1 MNKFGNIL
9 KELRTLNKIKQSD
22 LAQKI
27 GVSTSTIG
35 MYEQGRREPD
45 FEVLKKFAEFFS
57 VSTDYLLGKTESTPK
72 KGIKIPVLG
81 KVAAGIPIEAIE
93 NYDYDEWEEIPINL
107 AKCGEYFALKI
118 KGESMEPK
126 FSSGDV
132 VIVKKQDD
140 VESGEIGVVIV
151 NGCDATVKKIV
162 KQSNGIMLVA
172 SNNEVYPPKFFD
184 RESIENLP
192 VKIIG
197 KVVELRAKF

>member
-1 MNKFGNIL
+1 MLKNRLKIL
-9 KELRTLNKIKQSD
+9 RESKKLTQQELADKLNLSR
-22 LAQKI
+22 
-27 GVSTSTIG
+27 VRYNN
-35 MYEQGRREPD
+35 YETGKRNPD
-45 FEVLKKFAEFFS
+45 YEVLQLIANFYD
-57 VSTDYLLGKTESTPK
+57 VSIDYLLGKTESTPK

-93 NYDYDEWEEIPINL
+93 NYDSDEWEEIPINL

-126 FSSGDV
+126 FSNGDV

-140 VESGEIGVVIV
+140 IESGEIGVVIV

>member
-1 MNKFGNIL
+1 MLKNRLKIL
-9 KELRTLNKIKQSD
+9 RESKKLTQQELADKLNLSR
-22 LAQKI
+22 
-27 GVSTSTIG
+27 VRYNN
-35 MYEQGRREPD
+35 YETGKRNPD
-45 FEVLKKFAEFFS
+45 YEVLQLIANFYD
-57 VSTDYLLGKTESTPK
+57 VSIDYLLGKTESTPK

-93 NYDYDEWEEIPINL
+93 NYDSDEWEEIPINL

-126 FSSGDV
+126 FSNGDV

-140 VESGEIGVVIV
+140 IESGEIGVVIV

-162 KQSNGIMLVA
+162 KQANGIMLVA

>member
-1 MNKFGNIL
+1 MLKNRLKIL
-9 KELRTLNKIKQSD
+9 RESKKLTQQELADKLNLSR
-22 LAQKI
+22 
-27 GVSTSTIG
+27 VRYNN
-35 MYEQGRREPD
+35 YETGKRNPD
-45 FEVLKKFAEFFS
+45 YEVLQLIANFYD
-57 VSTDYLLGKTESTPK
+57 VSIDYLLGKTESTPK

-93 NYDYDEWEEIPINL
+93 NYDSDEWEEIPINL

>member
-1 MNKFGNIL
+1 MLKNRLKIL
-9 KELRTLNKIKQSD
+9 RESKKLTQQELADKLNLSR
-22 LAQKI
+22 
-27 GVSTSTIG
+27 VRYNN
-35 MYEQGRREPD
+35 YETGKRNPD
-45 FEVLKKFAEFFS
+45 YEVLQLIADFYD
-57 VSTDYLLGKTESTPK
+57 VSIDYLLGKTESTPK

-93 NYDYDEWEEIPINL
+93 NYDSDEWEEIPVNL

-126 FSSGDV
+126 FSNGDV

-172 SNNEVYPPKFFD
+172 SNNEIYPPKFFD

>member
-1 MNKFGNIL
+1 MLKNRLKIL
-9 KELRTLNKIKQSD
+9 RESKKLTQQELADKLNLSR
-22 LAQKI
+22 
-27 GVSTSTIG
+27 VRYNN
-35 MYEQGRREPD
+35 YETGKRNPD
-45 FEVLKKFAEFFS
+45 YEVLQLIADFYD
-57 VSTDYLLGKTESTPK
+57 VSIDYLLGKTESTPK

-93 NYDYDEWEEIPINL
+93 NYDSDEWEEIPVSL

-126 FSSGDV
+126 FSNGDV